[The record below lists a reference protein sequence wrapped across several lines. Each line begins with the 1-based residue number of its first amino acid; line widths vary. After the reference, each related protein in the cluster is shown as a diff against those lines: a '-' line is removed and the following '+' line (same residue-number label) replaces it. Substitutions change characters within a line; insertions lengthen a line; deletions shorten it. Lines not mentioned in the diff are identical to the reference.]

1 MSTSYLLTGRTRQK
15 TRTRAALIVA
25 ARELL
30 AGGTT
35 PSVGQAADRAKVA
48 RATAY
53 RYFPRQ
59 RELIVATYP
68 EIAEG
73 SLLDGA
79 NLTDPIERLDA
90 VTKALTRQ
98 IIEHEVELRSMLR
111 LSLESDPAKRGDLPF
126 RKGRRIIW
134 VADALSPLRRQFRA
148 RKFDRMV
155 KAIAAGLGIEALVW
169 LTDVAG
175 LSRKQAAALMRGS
188 AKAILQSALRDS
200 SPTTVVRASD

>member
-15 TRTRAALIVA
+15 TRTRAALVVA

-30 AGGTT
+30 ASGTT
-35 PSVGQAADRAKVA
+35 PTVEQAADRARIA

-59 RELIVATYP
+59 GELIVATYP

-79 NLTDPIERLDA
+79 KLTDPIKRLDA
-90 VTKALTRQ
+90 VAKALTRQ
-98 IIEHEVELRSMLR
+98 IVEHEVELRSMLR
-111 LSLESDPAKRGDLPF
+111 LSLESDTAKRGDLPF

-148 RKFDRMV
+148 RKFDRLV
-155 KAIAAGLGIEALVW
+155 QAIAAGLGIEALVW
-169 LTDVAG
+169 LTDIAG
-175 LSRKQAAALMRGS
+175 LSRRQATTLMRWS
-188 AKAILQSALRDS
+188 AKALLQSALRD
-200 SPTTVVRASD
+200 AQ